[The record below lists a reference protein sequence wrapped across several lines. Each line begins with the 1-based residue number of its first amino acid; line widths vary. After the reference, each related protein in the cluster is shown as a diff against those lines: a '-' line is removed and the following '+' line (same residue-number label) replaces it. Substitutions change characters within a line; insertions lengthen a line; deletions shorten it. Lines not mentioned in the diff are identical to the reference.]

1 MDSILK
7 WIGTWDWGNVADW
20 FAALGTIAAIVAS
33 VLITRYQIINDR
45 KASKDLFLVQEE
57 SSMLDEVSKS
67 ILIVQA
73 LIKNVS
79 KSITEIKNAQND
91 VSIDDA
97 HKLYA
102 DINRLIEPMENA
114 IDIINSKLYES
125 GRTRR
130 NYTKINMDSMR
141 KLLGSLSNFKL
152 QLSNFKVEL
161 SNLNGEKNINIDS
174 LCKAQ
179 SDFFSQ
185 LNHLEEFIIQKKAE
199 IRN

>member
-1 MDSILK
+1 MHSILK

-45 KASKDLFLVQEE
+45 KASKDLFLLQEE
-57 SSMLDEVSKS
+57 SRMLDEVSKS

-73 LIKNVS
+73 LINSVS

-102 DINRLIEPMENA
+102 DINYLIEPMENA

-125 GRTRR
+125 ARTRQ
-130 NYTKINMDSMR
+130 NYTNINMDPMR
-141 KLLGSLSNFKL
+141 KFLGSWTKFKL
-152 QLSNFKVEL
+152 QLSKFEVEL
-161 SNLNGEKNINIDS
+161 SNSNGEKIINIDS
-174 LCKAQ
+174 LCKTH
-179 SDFFSQ
+179 SNFFAQ
-185 LNHLEEFIIQKKAE
+185 LNHLEESIIQKKAE